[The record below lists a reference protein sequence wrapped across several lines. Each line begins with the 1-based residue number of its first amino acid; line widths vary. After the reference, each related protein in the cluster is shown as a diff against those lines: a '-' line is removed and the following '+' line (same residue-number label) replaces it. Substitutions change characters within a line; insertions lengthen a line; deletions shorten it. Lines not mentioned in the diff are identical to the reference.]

1 MKRNKAD
8 TIYPVI
14 LFVPYSKQQLKG
26 RDRVAFLSRHA
37 RRALRISS
45 LKSGIGFIE
54 TFKDKNGMPLPFGGN
69 YWSLTHKPKYVGAVV
84 AAGRIGIDIEEIRQ
98 CSQSLF
104 EKIAT
109 DREWELTDANPDI
122 LFFRYWTSKE
132 CILKY
137 AGTGLKDLSKCRI
150 AEVIDDY
157 HLVIR
162 FRENNFL
169 ISHHYFDNHIVS
181 IISDDFQI
189 KWIFIPEEQIEPF
202 DRQSA
207 SIGNSKGL
215 WLDT

>member
-1 MKRNKAD
+1 MGENKTD

-14 LFVPYSKQQLKG
+14 LSVPDSNLKLKG
-26 RDRVAFLSRHA
+26 RDRVAFLSLHA
-37 RRALRISS
+37 RRALKISA

-54 TFKDKNGMPLPFGGN
+54 TFKDKNGAPLPFDRN

-84 AAGRIGIDIEEIRQ
+84 AARRIGIDIEEIRK

-104 EKIAT
+104 RKIAT
-109 DREWELTDANPDI
+109 DREWELTDTDPDK

-157 HLVIR
+157 NLVIR
-162 FRENNFL
+162 FRKNNFL
-169 ISHHYFDNHIVS
+169 ISHHYFDNHIIS
-181 IISDDFQI
+181 IVSDDFQI
-189 KWIFIPEEQIEPF
+189 KWTFISEEQIEPF
-202 DRQSA
+202 DQQA
-207 SIGNSKGL
+207 GL
-215 WLDT
+215 AGY

>member
-1 MKRNKAD
+1 MEKNKTD

-14 LFVPYSKQQLKG
+14 LSVPYLKQHLKG
-26 RDRVAFLSRHA
+26 RERVAFLSRHA
-37 RRALRISS
+37 RRALKISS
-45 LKSGIGFIE
+45 LKSRIGFIE
-54 TFKDKNGMPLPFGGN
+54 TFKDKNGVPLPFGGN

-84 AAGRIGIDIEEIRQ
+84 AARRIGIDIEEIRQ

-104 EKIAT
+104 RKIAT
-109 DREWELTDANPDI
+109 DREWELTDNNPNT

-150 AEVIDDY
+150 AEIIDDY

-162 FRENNFL
+162 FRANNFL

-181 IISDDFQI
+181 IISDDSQI
-189 KWIFIPEEQIEPF
+189 KWIFMHEEPIEPF
-202 DRQSA
+202 DQQPA
-207 SIGNSKGL
+207 IAGNSKAVL
-215 WLDT
+215 VDS